1 MDKNLHEKWAK
12 NKKKVEYV
20 TSNPEILCKKFIEL
34 NKLYLIPNFKYSN
47 KIKKNLFIFN
57 LKELKSENKYALNCI
72 KTEIKQLNESAKEIK
87 NNYNIFCMKSL
98 HYLKEENCIND
109 YKEPVEKEDLPW
121 YIYLKKF
128 KTSDV
133 KSIKRTIKSIIN
145 FTLLSL
151 YFSNFQYLFNLLTYD
166 EVKKLVK
173 DGIIDNYFESREEKV
188 IAIAEKLCNKLRKN
202 ESILNEKNDIKEI
215 QIYSIYFSTYAYSR
229 DPRGKSLFDFYQILN
244 FLRDVDFSLKL
255 LLYFNYIRL
264 NNKNHYFVNDLVSS
278 LISSEIRFN
287 YFNSYILNITKPDI
301 ELNELDKRNLNDS
314 LEIKDF
320 LIIGNISF
328 QQKIKFIEKQNQ

>member
-1 MDKNLHEKWAK
+1 
-12 NKKKVEYV
+12 
-20 TSNPEILCKKFIEL
+20 
-34 NKLYLIPNFKYSN
+34 
-47 KIKKNLFIFN
+47 
-57 LKELKSENKYALNCI
+57 
-72 KTEIKQLNESAKEIK
+72 
-87 NNYNIFCMKSL
+87 MKSL

-173 DGIIDNYFESREEKV
+173 DGIIDNYFESQEEKV

-202 ESILNEKNDIKEI
+202 ESILNKKNDIKEI

-314 LEIKDF
+314 LAIKDF